1 MALSFLSSPVQ
12 DWPASKL
19 SRSTRDS
26 AERESSSYLPHLTP
40 DPQESRKGRFRRK
53 QRETFSLQELL

>member
-1 MALSFLSSPVQ
+1 MAPSFLSSPVQ

-26 AERESSSYLPHLTP
+26 AEREREFVLPPPPHP
-40 DPQESRKGRFRRK
+40 RPSRIEERK
-53 QRETFSLQELL
+53 I